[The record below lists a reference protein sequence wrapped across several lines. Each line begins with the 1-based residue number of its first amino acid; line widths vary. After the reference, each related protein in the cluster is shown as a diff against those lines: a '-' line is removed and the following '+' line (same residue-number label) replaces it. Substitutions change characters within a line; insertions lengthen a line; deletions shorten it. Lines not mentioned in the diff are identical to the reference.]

1 MSNRSPI
8 GRVRGLGA
16 NKDGT
21 GHWMAQRFTAIALV
35 PLTLWFIYSVI
46 ALTGADQ
53 AAFKIWASE
62 HGNALLL
69 ILFVLT
75 MYHHAQLGLQ
85 VVIEDYVHHEGMKMA
100 AIIGVK
106 LIAILCATS
115 SVIAVLG
122 LAFGRI

>member
-1 MSNRSPI
+1 MSNRSHI

-35 PLTLWFIYSVI
+35 PLTLWFIFSI
-46 ALTGADQ
+46 ISLTGADQ
-53 AAFKIWASE
+53 AAFKLWAAE

-85 VVIEDYVHHEGMKMA
+85 VVIEDYVHHEGLKLA
-100 AIIGVK
+100 GLIVVK

-115 SVIAVLG
+115 SIIAVLG
-122 LAFGRI
+122 LAIGRF

>member
-1 MSNRSPI
+1 MSMRTPL

-21 GHWMAQRFTAIALV
+21 GHWMAQRFTAIALL
-35 PLTLWFIYSVI
+35 PLTLWFVYSI
-46 ALTGADQ
+46 ISLTGADQ
-53 AAFKIWASE
+53 AAFKIWAAE

-75 MYHHAQLGLQ
+75 MYYHTQLGLQ
-85 VVIEDYVHHEGMKMA
+85 VVIEDYIHHEGLKIA
-100 AIIGVK
+100 SVIAVK
-106 LIAILCATS
+106 LIAILCAAS

-122 LAFGRI
+122 LAIGRS